1 MKRPVWQH
9 CSDNRW
15 EGMKPFPY
23 DPLTE
28 RILFRPSEICSDIAS
43 RPNCFSQSSGLS
55 NKMIKIC
62 KIWDAGLFG
71 ISPQVRFFKRVQ
83 ISLQYISCSTMKYWN
98 DQRSQKSFSFSCQKT
113 KKPENLRPPEHFFL
127 RFLSPPS
134 LTKSCSYLVVVRR
147 KCRWPSSFVIPSVPL
162 TMNGQA
168 PYATHFF
175 AASSF
180 LWK

>member
-1 MKRPVWQH
+1 MIHGLIRYGFTGKLL
-9 CSDNRW
+9 S
-15 EGMKPFPY
+15 Y
-23 DPLTE
+23 
-28 RILFRPSEICSDIAS
+28 S
-43 RPNCFSQSSGLS
+43 RQPS
-55 NKMIKIC
+55 NKMIKIY
-62 KIWDAGLFG
+62 KIWDAGSWSPPAGSLFK
-71 ISPQVRFFKRVQ
+71 QVQ